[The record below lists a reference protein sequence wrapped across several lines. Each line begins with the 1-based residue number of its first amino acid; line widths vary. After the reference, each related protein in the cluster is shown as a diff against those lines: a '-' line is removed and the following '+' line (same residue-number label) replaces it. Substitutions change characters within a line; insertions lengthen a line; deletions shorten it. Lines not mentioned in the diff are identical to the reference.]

1 MSKFVAMPRKEILT
15 LLIAFALSV
24 VVRVPLLNKPLS
36 AHHEFCTALV
46 LVILNNWY
54 TNGFAALHG
63 GPASS
68 FTGAADLYPQEVP
81 EVPNVRAGVM
91 YYFSHPPLAYDLPYL
106 MFAGLGIAPNV
117 LGLQLFNMLFHL
129 LTTVCL
135 YLLVKELHTSEAASR
150 APLFA
155 AVLYLFMPAPLWF
168 HSNAYMSDMFVQNFW
183 VMHLV
188 VVARIFKRGE
198 FDSWRSLGLL
208 CATTFLTMYTSWPG
222 VFAAMAVTVLACRHW
237 WATRD
242 RACFKP
248 AVVAWVAVCLALG
261 LALWRYLH
269 VVDLD
274 SLIAYYKGRFA
285 VRGSTGMVHGPWR
298 QIRQILINYRIGYLP
313 VVLVVLFIGLTRW
326 RSLLRI
332 PWLGTF
338 VLVAGLPVLLEWL
351 FLFRYAGHDFC
362 ALKGGVLLC
371 GAAGMF
377 LAYLRP
383 RQVKVWLV
391 IACVSGVAYFYHIN
405 PWPGYDHGRYEPNN
419 DIGSTIAHEAQP
431 DETVFTFGF
440 TPEVQVRWYAK
451 RTLFRID
458 SEEQARQLL
467 RAQGTKV
474 GVVFRKKEGVLIHER
489 IYASKEPAS

>member
-1 MSKFVAMPRKEILT
+1 M
-15 LLIAFALSV
+15 
-24 VVRVPLLNKPLS
+24 
-36 AHHEFCTALV
+36 
-46 LVILNNWY
+46 
-54 TNGFAALHG
+54 
-63 GPASS
+63 
-68 FTGAADLYPQEVP
+68 
-81 EVPNVRAGVM
+81 RAGVM

-274 SLIAYYKGRFA
+274 SLMLTTRAGSPCGVEQEWCTGLGGRSAIAIQLPHRLST
-285 VRGSTGMVHGPWR
+285 RGIGGPVHW
-298 QIRQILINYRIGYLP
+298 
-313 VVLVVLFIGLTRW
+313 
-326 RSLLRI
+326 
-332 PWLGTF
+332 
-338 VLVAGLPVLLEWL
+338 
-351 FLFRYAGHDFC
+351 
-362 ALKGGVLLC
+362 
-371 GAAGMF
+371 
-377 LAYLRP
+377 
-383 RQVKVWLV
+383 
-391 IACVSGVAYFYHIN
+391 
-405 PWPGYDHGRYEPNN
+405 
-419 DIGSTIAHEAQP
+419 AHTMA
-431 DETVFTFGF
+431 
-440 TPEVQVRWYAK
+440 
-451 RTLFRID
+451 
-458 SEEQARQLL
+458 
-467 RAQGTKV
+467 
-474 GVVFRKKEGVLIHER
+474 
-489 IYASKEPAS
+489 